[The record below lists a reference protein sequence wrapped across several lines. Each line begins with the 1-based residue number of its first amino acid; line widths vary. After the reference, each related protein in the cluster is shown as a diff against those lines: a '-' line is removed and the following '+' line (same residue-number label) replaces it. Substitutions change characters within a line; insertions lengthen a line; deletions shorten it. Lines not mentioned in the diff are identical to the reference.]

1 MDPRFEPFDR
11 SLALV
16 IRANGDLTAA
26 ELMLRRQ
33 VDAARK
39 DGHSWA
45 AIGYALGVSR
55 QAAQQRFG
63 GTDERGT

>member
-1 MDPRFEPFDR
+1 MDARSEPFDR

-16 IRANGDLTAA
+16 IQANGNLNTA

-33 VDAARK
+33 VSVARR

-45 AIGYALGVSR
+45 AIGYAVGITP

-63 GTDERGT
+63 GAAGHGA